1 MSWARDGDFVMDAS
15 ADYWGAKATIGRVTM
30 RTIPE
35 AGTRVAAL
43 LAGDAD
49 IITAVPPDEID
60 RINKSGKTRA
70 LTLPGNRIPFYMIAV
85 RQAPLNNKLVRQA
98 LNHGSNMD
106 GIIKTILGGHGFRRA
121 VISNPWHVG
130 FDASIKPY
138 LIRSGQGQGHP
149 WLRPATRAASPSTC
163 TPSRAA
169 TRRIRRSPKP
179 WPVSWAK
186 SG

>member
-1 MSWARDGDFVMDAS
+1 M
-15 ADYWGAKATIGRVTM
+15 
-30 RTIPE
+30 
-35 AGTRVAAL
+35 AAL

-98 LNHGSNMD
+98 LNYGSNMD

-138 LIRSGQGQGHP
+138 PYDPAKAKALLAQAGYPSGVTIDMHAIQG
-149 WLRPATRAASPSTC
+149 RY
-163 TPSRAA
+163 
-169 TRRIRRSPKP
+169 PKDKEI
-179 WPVSWAK
+179 AEALAGELGK